1 MLLINS
7 FSYLFILTKC
17 NYEKRPT
24 AKLFGEWVLMA
35 GGRVRGMRDLEK
47 QVRIK
52 MQENKS
58 RIYNNNMKVKT
69 LFIFRDSK

>member
-1 MLLINS
+1 
-7 FSYLFILTKC
+7 
-17 NYEKRPT
+17 
-24 AKLFGEWVLMA
+24 MA

-58 RIYNNNMKVKT
+58 RIFLSYVTRLN
-69 LFIFRDSK
+69 LFDPVSRSFRNDNFQEANRDMALALD

>member
-1 MLLINS
+1 M
-7 FSYLFILTKC
+7 FDFKC

-24 AKLFGEWVLMA
+24 AKQFGEWVLMA

-47 QVRIK
+47 QMRIK

-58 RIYNNNMKVKT
+58 RIIQ
-69 LFIFRDSK
+69 LL